1 MYILCIV
8 RTSWFRGIDEI
19 EMIGCV
25 CHSLTAPFAVL
36 HSCNT
41 FLHRTSRLCAVARRP
56 PRSPRRVSRRP
67 LALHSGSMWDI
78 FDIFIPVWI
87 HKSAR
92 LIHRLQLDPWSKS
105 WGSSVTWFAWHC
117 AERFLSAVDFECLK
131 PRSSSPVRTSP
142 SLPFALLVLIEPGG
156 KHRRR
161 MTQMT
166 QGARVDGP
174 SEAQDSLTIFK
185 NSN

>member
-1 MYILCIV
+1 MIKKLRFFSNLIRMIYI
-8 RTSWFRGIDEI
+8 
-19 EMIGCV
+19 
-25 CHSLTAPFAVL
+25 VL
-36 HSCNT
+36 
-41 FLHRTSRLCAVARRP
+41 
-56 PRSPRRVSRRP
+56 
-67 LALHSGSMWDI
+67 
-78 FDIFIPVWI
+78 
-87 HKSAR
+87 
-92 LIHRLQLDPWSKS
+92 
-105 WGSSVTWFAWHC
+105 HC
-117 AERFLSAVDFECLK
+117 AERFLSTVDFECLK

-174 SEAQDSLTIFK
+174 SEAQDPLTIFK